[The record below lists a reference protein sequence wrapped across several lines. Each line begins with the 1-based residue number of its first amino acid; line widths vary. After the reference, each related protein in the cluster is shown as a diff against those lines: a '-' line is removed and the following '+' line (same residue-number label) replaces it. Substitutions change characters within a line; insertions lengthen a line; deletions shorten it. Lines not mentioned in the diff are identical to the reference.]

1 MISFV
6 PEHSGLTKERFLMA
20 LFLAFLVAFYSGG
33 FSAISPAAGIVTPLD
48 STGGMSGG

>member
-1 MISFV
+1 
-6 PEHSGLTKERFLMA
+6 MA

-33 FSAISPAAGIVTPLD
+33 LSQISPAAGIASPLD

>member
-1 MISFV
+1 
-6 PEHSGLTKERFLMA
+6 MA

-33 FSAISPAAGIVTPLD
+33 LSAITPAAGIAAPSD